1 MVSNDASGLLFKDG
15 LRNKKRN
22 LFLLGI
28 FSNEKLPNSVVVLVL
43 LRLLRVVVVFVFVV
57 AATVGRFLTFEVKQI
72 K

>member
-28 FSNEKLPNSVVVLVL
+28 FSNEKLPNSVVVFG
-43 LRLLRVVVVFVFVV
+43 VVVAVV
-57 AATVGRFLTFEVKQI
+57 KCCRRFCFSCGSHHRKI
-72 K
+72 SHI